1 MDQPTPADQPK
12 KRVLLIDDEP
22 AILKMIGRRL
32 EVSGYEVD
40 LAFDGEDGLRRAR
53 TQRYDLIVL
62 DLMLPK
68 INGFDVC
75 RQLKQ
80 DTERAAVPIII
91 YTARGQEIDKICET
105 CGADVVVHKS
115 PGNEDLVQRIKDMLG
130 KTPA

>member
-1 MDQPTPADQPK
+1 MNPPK
-12 KRVLLIDDEP
+12 PVSPPKQRVLLIDDEP

-32 EVSGYEVD
+32 EVSGYDVV
-40 LAFDGEDGLRRAR
+40 LAFDGEDGLNKARAE
-53 TQRYDLIVL
+53 RYDLIVL

-80 DTERAAVPIII
+80 DPARAGVPIVI

-105 CGADVVVHKS
+105 CGADAVVHKS
-115 PGNEDLVQRIKDMLG
+115 PGNEGLVQRIKDMLP
-130 KTPA
+130 KTGA